1 MKRGTCSKW
10 IAIALLFIAGLVG
23 CYDYS
28 KFDNI
33 SVDPISPKIV
43 APVLNSKISFKEL
56 AERDDANTVVIQ
68 KPGDTKFYLAFRDT
82 IEVGVA
88 ATQFTI
94 PPVVFAQDLHLNVG
108 EIPAIP
114 LTEPLT
120 INRNFSETYAP
131 IAGSEIKSILLT
143 QGMLTIQ
150 VDNQFNKQ
158 VDIKLELTSL
168 KNTQGNSVMFERT
181 IDNMGTSNESID
193 LNGYTISL
201 FDGVSAYNTFAFEV
215 ELTIHPN
222 GQPITAA
229 DYAGIQIS
237 FNNLDFSYV
246 VGKFNQSIFVDD
258 YDYKVDIFRSTY
270 IADQHLDEPKLK
282 LKFINGYGVP
292 FSFNVNNFEVTN
304 TTSNEV
310 VFLMNEGTPTDS
322 TLLIGSANDI
332 NYVKNIGDNPA
343 QDSLVLFNGNSNI
356 EDIFDIAPNQFKLRS
371 GITLGDNTS
380 NHNYFINKNANLSVI
395 SEIELPLVGWVETNQ
410 INDTIVDIEFPDL
423 EEELNLKD
431 NDSLKITVKFKFNN
445 NIPLDAYFQAYF
457 LNDMDQELTKL
468 LDQELWLIQSAAV
481 DPISGKA
488 IAPKQSYSEIVVNR
502 KKYALMKDATKVVL
516 QVRFKTGGTTHQTV
530 VIENTNAIDIQMSVN
545 AEGTYNFDL

>member
-1 MKRGTCSKW
+1 MKRGSCSKL
-10 IAIALLFIAGLVG
+10 IAIALLFISGLAG

-82 IEVGVA
+82 VEVGVA

-114 LTEPLT
+114 LPEPLT
-120 INRNFSETYAP
+120 ISRNFSETYAP
-131 IAGSEIKSILLT
+131 IAGAEIKSILLT
-143 QGMLTIQ
+143 QGMLSIQ
-150 VDNQFNKQ
+150 VDNHFNK
-158 VDIKLELTSL
+158 DIAVKLELISL

-181 IDNMGTSNESID
+181 IANQGTSNESID
-193 LNGYTISL
+193 LNGYTFSL
-201 FDGVSAYNTFAFEV
+201 FDGVSVYNTFAFAV
-215 ELTIHPN
+215 ELTVYPN
-222 GQPITAA
+222 SEPVTAA

-270 IADQHLDEPKLK
+270 IADQHFEEPKLK
-282 LKFINGYGVP
+282 LKFVNGYGVP

-304 TTSNEV
+304 TTSDEV
-310 VFLMNEGTPTDS
+310 VFLKNEGTPTDS

-332 NYVKNIGDNPA
+332 NYVKNIGGSPA
-343 QDSLVLFNGNSNI
+343 TDSLVLFNGNSNI

-371 GITLGDNTS
+371 GITLGDNTD
-380 NHNYFINKNANLSVI
+380 NHNYFISKSANLSVI

-457 LNDMDQELTKL
+457 LNDMDQALTKL

-488 IAPKQSYSEIVVNR
+488 VVPKLSYSEIVVNR
-502 KKYALMKDATKVVL
+502 RKYSLMKDATKVVL
-516 QVRFKTGGTTHQTV
+516 QLRFKTGGATHQTV
-530 VIENTNAIDIQMSVN
+530 VIESTNAIDIQMSVS
-545 AEGTYNFDL
+545 AEGTYNFD